1 MICLLPVFG
10 NKGRGD
16 RSGARSSSSSG
27 LRGVVSGQDRDAKGG
42 LKVVFIRLTL
52 VPTNCP
58 LRPVDPEHGTEH
70 HQKQGHLQQN
80 EEQEVDAAQQGPL
93 LSLCGLVFNRMTLQ

>member
-16 RSGARSSSSSG
+16 RSGARSSSSPSLSG
-27 LRGVVSGQDRDAKGG
+27 GVSGQDIDGQGG
-42 LKVVFIRLTL
+42 LQVVFIRLSL

-80 EEQEVDAAQQGPL
+80 EEQEVDAAEQGPV
-93 LSLCGLVFNRMTLQ
+93 GGTR